1 MIYLLL
7 EADFRLAKQL
17 IREIMDLGYE
27 AVWSQHPEDA
37 QRLLQQET
45 FDLVVLA
52 LSAREP
58 LALETLAWLRAHRQ
72 KLPVLVLLEDAHP
85 ADRSVVL
92 GAGAH
97 AYLIKP
103 FPPHAFREQVRTLLR
118 QFSGRRDTAEEP
130 PDQARG
136 VTDSM

>member
-7 EADFRLAKQL
+7 ETDFRLAKQL

-37 QRLLQQET
+37 QRLLQLET

-52 LSAREP
+52 LSARDP
-58 LALETLAWLRAHRQ
+58 LALETLSWLRKHRQ
-72 KLPVLVLLEDAHP
+72 KMPVMVLLEDAHP
-85 ADRSVVL
+85 ADRTVVL

-103 FPPHAFREQVRTLLR
+103 FPPHAFRDQVHTLLQR
-118 QFSGRRDTAEEP
+118 FSGRRDAPGEP

-136 VTDSM
+136 VTNSI